1 MPEPSDTLVD
11 AVGLAV
17 RRIVVRES
25 RLSVDPAAIRDDEPL
40 DGELLRVTSVGL
52 LGMLVRLEDELD
64 VTLPDDIFAGR
75 SFRTVADLIDVVTSG
90 CAHSP
95 R

>member
-75 SFRTVADLIDVVTSG
+75 SFRTVADLIDVVASG